1 VVLFPDLGLQPSPKK
16 IASTPGWPRQR
27 MQRYIIRRVGESVLA
42 LFALSIIIFL
52 MVRMTGDPALL
63 MLPADAGAE
72 RLEEIRHSMGL
83 DKPLVVQYGFFVRD
97 YATFSFGDS
106 LRTKTPVYDE
116 IKDRL
121 PNSIKLVGA
130 AMVIV
135 LLIAIPLGV
144 LSAVYKGTW
153 IDSLATGFAVLGQAV
168 PVFWLGILM
177 IQLFTIKL
185 GWLPSSGMGGLDHYI
200 MPAFALGFFTVAA
213 IQRLLRSSMLE
224 AMDSEYI
231 KLARIKGLS
240 ERKVVWKHA
249 LRNSLISVI
258 TLGGIYVAIL
268 VTLGILVEVVFAWPG
283 MGRLLFQGIVF
294 RDFPVVQ
301 AVVLISAGIVILSSL
316 VVDIAYAYLDP
327 RIRLQ

>member
-1 VVLFPDLGLQPSPKK
+1 
-16 IASTPGWPRQR
+16 
-27 MQRYIIRRVGESVLA
+27 MQRYIVRRVGEAVLA

-52 MVRMTGDPALL
+52 MVRLTGDPALL
-63 MLPADAGAE
+63 MLPPDADADA
-72 RLEEIRHSMGL
+72 LVDIRHSMGL
-83 DKPLVVQYGFFVRD
+83 DKPLVTQYGLFIRD
-97 YATFSFGDS
+97 YAKGSFGDS
-106 LRTKTPVYDE
+106 LRSKTPVSE
-116 IKDRL
+116 LIKDRL
-121 PNSIKLVGA
+121 PNSLKLVGA
-130 AMVIV
+130 AAVIV
-135 LLIAIPLGV
+135 LLISIPLGV

-153 IDSLATGFAVLGQAV
+153 IDTLATGFAVLGQAI

-177 IQLFTIKL
+177 IQLFTVKL

-231 KLARIKGLS
+231 KTARMKGLS
-240 ERKVVWKHA
+240 EFKVVWKHA
-249 LRNSLISVI
+249 LRNSMISVI
-258 TLGGIYVAIL
+258 TLGGIYIAIL
-268 VTLGILVEVVFAWPG
+268 ITLGILVEVVFAWPG
-283 MGRLLFQGIVF
+283 MGRLMFQGIVF

-301 AVVLISAGIVILSSL
+301 AVVLISAAIVIFSSL

>member
-1 VVLFPDLGLQPSPKK
+1 
-16 IASTPGWPRQR
+16 
-27 MQRYIIRRVGESVLA
+27 MQRYIVRRVGEAVLA

-52 MVRMTGDPALL
+52 MVRLTGDPALL
-63 MLPADAGAE
+63 MLPPDAGADA
-72 RLEEIRHSMGL
+72 LVDIRHSMGL
-83 DKPLVVQYGFFVRD
+83 DKPLVTQYGLFIRD
-97 YATFSFGDS
+97 YAKGSFGDS
-106 LRTKTPVYDE
+106 LRSKTPVSE
-116 IKDRL
+116 LIKDRL
-121 PNSIKLVGA
+121 PNSLKLVGA
-130 AMVIV
+130 AAVIV

-153 IDSLATGFAVLGQAV
+153 IDTLATGFAVLGQAI

-177 IQLFTIKL
+177 IQLFTVKL

-240 ERKVVWKHA
+240 EFRVVWKHA

-258 TLGGIYVAIL
+258 TLGGIYIAIL
-268 VTLGILVEVVFAWPG
+268 ITLGILVEVVFAWPG
-283 MGRLLFQGIVF
+283 MGRLMFQGIVF

-301 AVVLISAGIVILSSL
+301 AVVLISAGIVISSSL

>member
-1 VVLFPDLGLQPSPKK
+1 
-16 IASTPGWPRQR
+16 
-27 MQRYIIRRVGESVLA
+27 MQRYIVRRVGEAVLA

-52 MVRMTGDPALL
+52 MVRLTGDPALL
-63 MLPADAGAE
+63 MLPPDAGADA
-72 RLEEIRHSMGL
+72 LVDIRHSMGL
-83 DKPLVVQYGFFVRD
+83 DKPLVTQYGLFIRD
-97 YATFSFGDS
+97 YAKGSFGDS
-106 LRTKTPVYDE
+106 LRSKTPVSE
-116 IKDRL
+116 LIKDRL
-121 PNSIKLVGA
+121 PNSLKLVGA
-130 AMVIV
+130 AAVIV
-135 LLIAIPLGV
+135 LLISIPLGV

-153 IDSLATGFAVLGQAV
+153 IDTLATGFAVLGQAI

-177 IQLFTIKL
+177 IQLFTVKL

-240 ERKVVWKHA
+240 EFGVVWKHA

-258 TLGGIYVAIL
+258 TLGGIYIAIL
-268 VTLGILVEVVFAWPG
+268 ITLGILVEVVFAWPG
-283 MGRLLFQGIVF
+283 MGRLMFQGIVF

-301 AVVLISAGIVILSSL
+301 AVVLISAGIVIFSCL

>member
-1 VVLFPDLGLQPSPKK
+1 
-16 IASTPGWPRQR
+16 
-27 MQRYIIRRVGESVLA
+27 MQRYIVRRVGEAVLA

-52 MVRMTGDPALL
+52 MVRLTGDPALL
-63 MLPADAGAE
+63 MLPPDAGADA
-72 RLEEIRHSMGL
+72 LEDIRHSMGL
-83 DKPLVVQYGFFVRD
+83 DKPLVAQYGLFIRD
-97 YATFSFGDS
+97 YATGSFGDS
-106 LRTKTPVYDE
+106 LRSKTPVSE
-116 IKDRL
+116 LIKDRL
-121 PNSIKLVGA
+121 PNSLKLVGA
-130 AMVIV
+130 AAVIV
-135 LLIAIPLGV
+135 LLISIPLGV

-153 IDSLATGFAVLGQAV
+153 IDTLATGFAVLGQAI

-177 IQLFTIKL
+177 IQLFTVKL

-240 ERKVVWKHA
+240 EFRVVWKHA

-258 TLGGIYVAIL
+258 TLGGIYIAIL
-268 VTLGILVEVVFAWPG
+268 ITLGILVEVVFAWPG
-283 MGRLLFQGIVF
+283 MGRLMFQGIVF

-301 AVVLISAGIVILSSL
+301 AVVLISAGIVIFSSL

>member
-1 VVLFPDLGLQPSPKK
+1 
-16 IASTPGWPRQR
+16 
-27 MQRYIIRRVGESVLA
+27 VLA

-121 PNSIKLVGA
+121 PNSLKLVGA

-135 LLIAIPLGV
+135 LLIAVPLGV

-153 IDSLATGFAVLGQAV
+153 IDTLATGFAVLGQAV

-185 GWLPSSGMGGLDHYI
+185 GWLPSSGMGGLEHYI

-240 ERKVVWKHA
+240 EFKVVWKHA

-258 TLGGIYVAIL
+258 TLGGIYIAIL

-283 MGRLLFQGIVF
+283 MGRLMFQGIVF
-294 RDFPVVQ
+294 RDFPIVQ
-301 AVVLISAGIVILSSL
+301 AVVLISAAIVIFSSL

>member
-1 VVLFPDLGLQPSPKK
+1 
-16 IASTPGWPRQR
+16 
-27 MQRYIIRRVGESVLA
+27 MQRYIVKRVGEAILA

-63 MLPADAGAE
+63 MLPPDAGADA
-72 RLEEIRHSMGL
+72 LEDIRHSMGL
-83 DKPLVVQYGFFVRD
+83 DKPLVTQYGLFIRD
-97 YATFSFGDS
+97 YAKGSFGDS
-106 LRTKTPVYDE
+106 LRSKTPVSE
-116 IKDRL
+116 LIKDRL
-121 PNSIKLVGA
+121 PNSLKLVGA
-130 AMVIV
+130 AAVIV
-135 LLIAIPLGV
+135 LLISIPLGV

-153 IDSLATGFAVLGQAV
+153 IDTLATGFAVLGQAI

-177 IQLFTIKL
+177 IQLFTVKL

-240 ERKVVWKHA
+240 EFRVVWKHA

-258 TLGGIYVAIL
+258 TLGGIYIAIL
-268 VTLGILVEVVFAWPG
+268 ITLGILVEVVFAWPG
-283 MGRLLFQGIVF
+283 MGRLMFQGIVF

-301 AVVLISAGIVILSSL
+301 AVVLISAGIVIFSSL

>member
-1 VVLFPDLGLQPSPKK
+1 
-16 IASTPGWPRQR
+16 
-27 MQRYIIRRVGESVLA
+27 MQRYIVRRVGEAVLA
-42 LFALSIIIFL
+42 LFALSVIIFL
-52 MVRMTGDPALL
+52 MVRLTGDPALL
-63 MLPADAGAE
+63 MLPPDAGADA
-72 RLEEIRHSMGL
+72 LVDIRHSMGL
-83 DKPLVVQYGFFVRD
+83 DKPLVTQYGLFIRD
-97 YATFSFGDS
+97 YAKGSFGDS
-106 LRTKTPVYDE
+106 LRSKTPVSE
-116 IKDRL
+116 LIKDRL
-121 PNSIKLVGA
+121 PNSLKLVGA
-130 AMVIV
+130 AAVIV
-135 LLIAIPLGV
+135 LLISIPLGV

-153 IDSLATGFAVLGQAV
+153 IDTLATGFAVLGQAI

-177 IQLFTIKL
+177 IQLFTVKL

-231 KLARIKGLS
+231 KTARMKGLS
-240 ERKVVWKHA
+240 EFKVVWKHA

-258 TLGGIYVAIL
+258 TLGGIYIAIL
-268 VTLGILVEVVFAWPG
+268 ITLGILVEVVFAWPG
-283 MGRLLFQGIVF
+283 MGRLMFQGIVF

-301 AVVLISAGIVILSSL
+301 AVVLISAAIVIFSSL

>member
-1 VVLFPDLGLQPSPKK
+1 
-16 IASTPGWPRQR
+16 
-27 MQRYIIRRVGESVLA
+27 MQRYIVRRVGEAVLA

-52 MVRMTGDPALL
+52 MVRLTGDPALL
-63 MLPADAGAE
+63 MLPPDAGADA
-72 RLEEIRHSMGL
+72 LEDIRHSMGL
-83 DKPLVVQYGFFVRD
+83 DKPLVAQYGLFIRD
-97 YATFSFGDS
+97 YATGSFGDS
-106 LRTKTPVYDE
+106 LRSKTPVSDL

-121 PNSIKLVGA
+121 PNSLKLVGA
-130 AMVIV
+130 ATVIV
-135 LLIAIPLGV
+135 LLISIPLGV
-144 LSAVYKGTW
+144 LSAVYKGTY
-153 IDSLATGFAVLGQAV
+153 IDTLATGFAVLGQAV

-177 IQLFTIKL
+177 IQLFTVKL
-185 GWLPSSGMGGLDHYI
+185 GWLPSSGMGGLDHYV

-240 ERKVVWKHA
+240 EFKVVWKHA

-258 TLGGIYVAIL
+258 TLGGIYIAIL
-268 VTLGILVEVVFAWPG
+268 ITLGILVEVVFAWPG
-283 MGRLLFQGIVF
+283 MGRLMFQGIVF

-301 AVVLISAGIVILSSL
+301 AVVLISAGIVIFSSL

>member
-1 VVLFPDLGLQPSPKK
+1 
-16 IASTPGWPRQR
+16 
-27 MQRYIIRRVGESVLA
+27 MQRYIVRRVGEAVLA

-52 MVRMTGDPALL
+52 MVRLTGDPALL
-63 MLPADAGAE
+63 MLPPDAGADA
-72 RLEEIRHSMGL
+72 LEDIRHSMGL
-83 DKPLVVQYGFFVRD
+83 DKPLVAQYGLFIRD
-97 YATFSFGDS
+97 YATGSFGDS
-106 LRTKTPVYDE
+106 LRSKTPVSE
-116 IKDRL
+116 LIKDRL
-121 PNSIKLVGA
+121 PNSLKLVGA
-130 AMVIV
+130 AAVIV
-135 LLIAIPLGV
+135 LLISIPLGV

-153 IDSLATGFAVLGQAV
+153 IDTLATGFAVLGQAI

-177 IQLFTIKL
+177 IQLFTVKL
-185 GWLPSSGMGGLDHYI
+185 GWLPSSGMGGLDHYV

-240 ERKVVWKHA
+240 EFRVVWKHA

-258 TLGGIYVAIL
+258 TLGGIYIAIL
-268 VTLGILVEVVFAWPG
+268 ITLGILVEVVFAWPG
-283 MGRLLFQGIVF
+283 MGRLMFQGIVF

-301 AVVLISAGIVILSSL
+301 AVVLISAGIVIFSSL

>member
-1 VVLFPDLGLQPSPKK
+1 
-16 IASTPGWPRQR
+16 
-27 MQRYIIRRVGESVLA
+27 MQRYIVRRVGEAVLA

-52 MVRMTGDPALL
+52 MVRLTGDPALL
-63 MLPADAGAE
+63 MLPPDAGADA
-72 RLEEIRHSMGL
+72 LEDIRHSMGL
-83 DKPLVVQYGFFVRD
+83 DKPLVAQYGLFIKD
-97 YATFSFGDS
+97 YATGSFGDS
-106 LRTKTPVYDE
+106 LRSKTPVSE
-116 IKDRL
+116 LIKDRL
-121 PNSIKLVGA
+121 PNSLKLVGA
-130 AMVIV
+130 AAVIV
-135 LLIAIPLGV
+135 LLISIPLGV

-153 IDSLATGFAVLGQAV
+153 IDTLATGFAVLGQAI

-177 IQLFTIKL
+177 IQLFTVKL

-240 ERKVVWKHA
+240 EFKVVWKHA

-258 TLGGIYVAIL
+258 TLGGIYIAIL
-268 VTLGILVEVVFAWPG
+268 ITLGILVEVVFAWPG
-283 MGRLLFQGIVF
+283 MGRLMFQGIVF

-301 AVVLISAGIVILSSL
+301 AVVLISAGIVIFSSL

>member
-1 VVLFPDLGLQPSPKK
+1 
-16 IASTPGWPRQR
+16 
-27 MQRYIIRRVGESVLA
+27 MQRYIVRRVGEAVLA

-52 MVRMTGDPALL
+52 MVRLTGDPALL
-63 MLPADAGAE
+63 MLPPDAGADA
-72 RLEEIRHSMGL
+72 LEDIRHSMGL
-83 DKPLVVQYGFFVRD
+83 DKPLVAQYGLFIRD
-97 YATFSFGDS
+97 YATGSFGDS
-106 LRTKTPVYDE
+106 LRSKTPVSDL

-121 PNSIKLVGA
+121 PNSLKLVGA
-130 AMVIV
+130 AAVIV
-135 LLIAIPLGV
+135 LLISIPLGG
-144 LSAVYKGTW
+144 LSAGYKGTW
-153 IDSLATGFAVLGQAV
+153 IDTLATGFAVLGQAI

-177 IQLFTIKL
+177 IQLFTVKL
-185 GWLPSSGMGGLDHYI
+185 GWLPSSGMGGLDHYV

-240 ERKVVWKHA
+240 EFRVVWKHA

-258 TLGGIYVAIL
+258 TLGGIYIAIL
-268 VTLGILVEVVFAWPG
+268 ITLGILVEVVFAWPG
-283 MGRLLFQGIVF
+283 MGRLMFQGIVF

-301 AVVLISAGIVILSSL
+301 AVVLISAGIVIFSSL

>member
-1 VVLFPDLGLQPSPKK
+1 
-16 IASTPGWPRQR
+16 
-27 MQRYIIRRVGESVLA
+27 MQRYIVRRVGEAVLA

-52 MVRMTGDPALL
+52 MVRLTGDPALL
-63 MLPADAGAE
+63 MLPPDAGADA
-72 RLEEIRHSMGL
+72 LVDIRHSMGL
-83 DKPLVVQYGFFVRD
+83 DKPLVTQYGLFIRD
-97 YATFSFGDS
+97 YAKGSFGDS
-106 LRTKTPVYDE
+106 LRSKTPVSE
-116 IKDRL
+116 LIKDRL
-121 PNSIKLVGA
+121 PNSLKLVGA
-130 AMVIV
+130 AAVIV
-135 LLIAIPLGV
+135 LLISIPLGV

-153 IDSLATGFAVLGQAV
+153 IDTLATGFAVLGQAI

-177 IQLFTIKL
+177 IQLFTVKL
-185 GWLPSSGMGGLDHYI
+185 GWLPSSGMGGLDHYV

-231 KLARIKGLS
+231 KTARMKGLS
-240 ERKVVWKHA
+240 EFKVVWKHA

-258 TLGGIYVAIL
+258 TLGGIYIAIL
-268 VTLGILVEVVFAWPG
+268 ITLGILVEVVFAWPG
-283 MGRLLFQGIVF
+283 MGRLMFQGIVF

-301 AVVLISAGIVILSSL
+301 AVVLISAAIVIFSSL

>member
-1 VVLFPDLGLQPSPKK
+1 
-16 IASTPGWPRQR
+16 
-27 MQRYIIRRVGESVLA
+27 MQRYIVRRVGEAVLA

-52 MVRMTGDPALL
+52 MVRLTGDPALL
-63 MLPADAGAE
+63 MLPPDAGADA
-72 RLEEIRHSMGL
+72 LVDIRHSMGL
-83 DKPLVVQYGFFVRD
+83 DKPLVTQYGLFIRD
-97 YATFSFGDS
+97 YAKGSFGDS
-106 LRTKTPVYDE
+106 LRSKTPVSE
-116 IKDRL
+116 LIKDRL
-121 PNSIKLVGA
+121 PNSLKLVGA
-130 AMVIV
+130 AAVIV
-135 LLIAIPLGV
+135 LLISIPLGV

-153 IDSLATGFAVLGQAV
+153 IDTLATGFAVLGQAI

-177 IQLFTIKL
+177 IQLITVKL

-231 KLARIKGLS
+231 KTARMKGLS
-240 ERKVVWKHA
+240 EFKVVWKHA

-258 TLGGIYVAIL
+258 TLGGIYIAIL
-268 VTLGILVEVVFAWPG
+268 ITLGILVEVVFAWPG
-283 MGRLLFQGIVF
+283 MGRLMFQGIVF

-301 AVVLISAGIVILSSL
+301 AVVLISAAIVIFSSL

>member
-1 VVLFPDLGLQPSPKK
+1 
-16 IASTPGWPRQR
+16 
-27 MQRYIIRRVGESVLA
+27 MQRYIVRRVGEAILA

-52 MVRMTGDPALL
+52 MVRLTGDPALL
-63 MLPADAGAE
+63 MLPPDAGADA
-72 RLEEIRHSMGL
+72 LEDIRHSMGL
-83 DKPLVVQYGFFVRD
+83 DKPLVAQYGLFIRD
-97 YATFSFGDS
+97 YATGSFGDS
-106 LRTKTPVYDE
+106 LRSKTPVSDL

-121 PNSIKLVGA
+121 PNSLKLVGA
-130 AMVIV
+130 AAVIV
-135 LLIAIPLGV
+135 LLISIPLGV

-153 IDSLATGFAVLGQAV
+153 IDTLATGFAVLGQAI

-177 IQLFTIKL
+177 IQLFTVKL
-185 GWLPSSGMGGLDHYI
+185 GWLPSSGMGGLDHYV

-240 ERKVVWKHA
+240 EFKVVWKHA

-258 TLGGIYVAIL
+258 TLGGIYIAIL
-268 VTLGILVEVVFAWPG
+268 ITLGILVEVVFAWPG
-283 MGRLLFQGIVF
+283 MGRLMFQGIVF

-301 AVVLISAGIVILSSL
+301 AVVLISAGIVIFSSL

>member
-1 VVLFPDLGLQPSPKK
+1 
-16 IASTPGWPRQR
+16 
-27 MQRYIIRRVGESVLA
+27 MQRYIVKRIGEAVLA

-52 MVRMTGDPALL
+52 MVRLTGDPALL
-63 MLPADAGAE
+63 MLPPDAGADA
-72 RLEEIRHSMGL
+72 LEDIRHSMGL
-83 DKPLVVQYGFFVRD
+83 DKPLIAQYGLFIRD
-97 YATFSFGDS
+97 YATGSFGDS
-106 LRTKTPVYDE
+106 LRSKTPVSE
-116 IKDRL
+116 LIKDRL
-121 PNSIKLVGA
+121 PNSLKLVGA
-130 AMVIV
+130 AAVIV
-135 LLIAIPLGV
+135 VLISIPLGV

-153 IDSLATGFAVLGQAV
+153 IDTLATGFAVLGQAI

-177 IQLFTIKL
+177 IQLFTVQL

-200 MPAFALGFFTVAA
+200 MPAVALGFFTVAA

-240 ERKVVWKHA
+240 EFKVVWKHA

-258 TLGGIYVAIL
+258 TLGGIYIAIL
-268 VTLGILVEVVFAWPG
+268 ITLGILVEVVFAWPG
-283 MGRLLFQGIVF
+283 MGRLMFQGIVF

-301 AVVLISAGIVILSSL
+301 AVVLISAGIVIFSSL

>member
-1 VVLFPDLGLQPSPKK
+1 
-16 IASTPGWPRQR
+16 
-27 MQRYIIRRVGESVLA
+27 
-42 LFALSIIIFL
+42 
-52 MVRMTGDPALL
+52 MVRLTGDPALL
-63 MLPADAGAE
+63 MLPPDAGADA
-72 RLEEIRHSMGL
+72 LEDIRHSMGL
-83 DKPLVVQYGFFVRD
+83 DKPLVAQYGLFIRD
-97 YATFSFGDS
+97 YATGSFGDS
-106 LRTKTPVYDE
+106 LRSKTPVSDL

-121 PNSIKLVGA
+121 PNSLKLVGA
-130 AMVIV
+130 AAVIV
-135 LLIAIPLGV
+135 LLISIPLGV

-153 IDSLATGFAVLGQAV
+153 IDTLATGFAVLGQAI

-177 IQLFTIKL
+177 IQLFTVKL
-185 GWLPSSGMGGLDHYI
+185 GWLPSSGMGGLDHYV

-240 ERKVVWKHA
+240 EFRVVWKHA

-258 TLGGIYVAIL
+258 TLGGIYIAIL
-268 VTLGILVEVVFAWPG
+268 ITLGILVEVVFAWPG
-283 MGRLLFQGIVF
+283 MGRLMFQGIVF

-301 AVVLISAGIVILSSL
+301 AVVLISAGIVIFSSL

>member
-1 VVLFPDLGLQPSPKK
+1 
-16 IASTPGWPRQR
+16 
-27 MQRYIIRRVGESVLA
+27 MQRYIVRRVGEAVLA

-52 MVRMTGDPALL
+52 MVRLTGDPALL
-63 MLPADAGAE
+63 MLPPDAGADA
-72 RLEEIRHSMGL
+72 LVDIRHSMGL
-83 DKPLVVQYGFFVRD
+83 DKPLVTQYGLFIRD
-97 YATFSFGDS
+97 YAKGSFGDS
-106 LRTKTPVYDE
+106 LRSKTPVSE
-116 IKDRL
+116 LIKDRL
-121 PNSIKLVGA
+121 PNSLKLVGA
-130 AMVIV
+130 AAVIV
-135 LLIAIPLGV
+135 LLISIPLGV

-153 IDSLATGFAVLGQAV
+153 IDTLATGFAVLGQAI

-177 IQLFTIKL
+177 IQLFTVKL

-231 KLARIKGLS
+231 KTARMKGLS
-240 ERKVVWKHA
+240 EFKVVWNHA

-258 TLGGIYVAIL
+258 TLGGIYIAIL
-268 VTLGILVEVVFAWPG
+268 ITLGILVEVVFAWPG
-283 MGRLLFQGIVF
+283 MGRLMFQGIVF

-301 AVVLISAGIVILSSL
+301 AVVLISAAIVIFSSL

>member
-1 VVLFPDLGLQPSPKK
+1 
-16 IASTPGWPRQR
+16 
-27 MQRYIIRRVGESVLA
+27 MQRYIVRRVGEAVLA

-52 MVRMTGDPALL
+52 MVRLTGDPALL
-63 MLPADAGAE
+63 MLPPDAGADA
-72 RLEEIRHSMGL
+72 LGDIRHSMGL
-83 DKPLVVQYGFFVRD
+83 DKPLVTQYGLFIRD
-97 YATFSFGDS
+97 YAKGSFGDS
-106 LRTKTPVYDE
+106 LRSKTPVSE
-116 IKDRL
+116 LIKDRL
-121 PNSIKLVGA
+121 PNSLKLVGA
-130 AMVIV
+130 AAVIV
-135 LLIAIPLGV
+135 LLISIPLGV

-153 IDSLATGFAVLGQAV
+153 IDTLATGFAVLGQAI

-177 IQLFTIKL
+177 IQLFTVKL

-231 KLARIKGLS
+231 KTARMKGLS
-240 ERKVVWKHA
+240 EFKVVWKHA

-258 TLGGIYVAIL
+258 TLGGIYIAIL
-268 VTLGILVEVVFAWPG
+268 ITLGILVEVVFAWPG
-283 MGRLLFQGIVF
+283 MGRLMFQGIVF

-301 AVVLISAGIVILSSL
+301 AVVLISAAIVIFSSL